1 MTISA
6 APFGFSPSRKRGNN
20 PNAIGTNEYP
30 IASGYA
36 ANIFT
41 GDLVR
46 INDGN
51 LQVVTTATE
60 IVQGVFMGCR
70 YVENGEQKFKS
81 FYPSGTSTTD
91 AFGIVSDDPNQIYEV
106 QADASV
112 TAGDLYGSQNF
123 AVALGTAGSTFTGK
137 SGQALDASTSTGTG
151 IAMCRALNPVDE
163 PGNQVDVATE
173 RAFLKLNVRLV
184 QHTDNFFTPVVTAPA
199 TITAYLLG

>member
-1 MTISA
+1 MTTTA

-46 INDGN
+46 INAGN
-51 LQVVTTATE
+51 LQTVTDTNE
-60 IVQGVFMGCR
+60 VVQGVFMGCR

-81 FYPSGTSTTD
+81 YFPSGTSVTD
-91 AFGIVSDDPNQIYEV
+91 AFGLVCDDPNQVFEV

-123 AVALGTAGSTFTGK
+123 NVVLGAGSTFTGK
-137 SGQALDASTSTGTG
+137 SGQALDASTRTGSA

-184 QHTDNFFTPVVTAPA
+184 QHTDNFLTPIVTAPA

>member
-1 MTISA
+1 MTTSA

-46 INDGN
+46 INAGK
-51 LQVVTTATE
+51 LQTITDTNEVA
-60 IVQGVFMGCR
+60 QGVFMGCR

-91 AFGIVSDDPNQIYEV
+91 AFGIVSDDPNQVYEV

-123 AVALGTAGSTFTGK
+123 NVVLGAGSTFTGK
-137 SGQALDASTSTGTG
+137 SGHSVDASTRTGSA

-184 QHTDNFFTPVVTAPA
+184 QHTDNFFTPVVTAPV

>member
-1 MTISA
+1 MTTSA

-46 INDGN
+46 INAGN
-51 LQVVTTATE
+51 LQTVTDTNE

-81 FYPSGTSTTD
+81 YFPSGTSVTD
-91 AFGIVSDDPNQIYEV
+91 AFGIVCDDPNQVFEV

-112 TAGDLYGSQNF
+112 TAGDLFGSQNF
-123 AVALGTAGSTFTGK
+123 GVVLGAGSTFTGK
-137 SGQALDASTSTGTG
+137 SGHSIDASTRTSG
-151 IAMCRALNPVDE
+151 IAMVRTLDSVNE
-163 PGNQVDVATE
+163 PGNQVAVGTE
-173 RAFLKLNVRLV
+173 RAFLKLNARLV
-184 QHTDNFFTPVVTAPA
+184 QHTDNFFTTIVSVPT
-199 TITAYLLG
+199 TITAYLLNG

>member
-46 INDGN
+46 INAGN
-51 LQVVTTATE
+51 LQTITTTTE
-60 IVQGVFMGCR
+60 VAQGVFMGCR

-81 FYPSGTSTTD
+81 YFPSGTSVTD
-91 AFGIVSDDPNQIYEV
+91 AFGLVCDDPNQVFEV

-123 AVALGTAGSTFTGK
+123 DVVLGAGSTFTGK
-137 SGQALDASTSTGTG
+137 SGHSVDASTRTTG
-151 IAMCRALNPVDE
+151 IAMVRTLNPVDE
-163 PGNQVDVATE
+163 PGNQVSDADE
-173 RAFLKLNVRLV
+173 RAFLKMNVRLV
-184 QHTDNFFTPVVTAPA
+184 QHTDNFLTPIVTAPA

>member
-1 MTISA
+1 MTTSA
-6 APFGFSPSRKRGNN
+6 AAFGFSPSRKRGNN

-46 INDGN
+46 INAGN
-51 LQVVTTATE
+51 LQTITTTTE
-60 IVQGVFMGCR
+60 VAQGVFMGCR

-91 AFGIVSDDPNQIYEV
+91 AFGIVCDDPNQVFEV

-123 AVALGTAGSTFTGK
+123 GVVLGAGSTFTGK
-137 SGQALDASTSTGTG
+137 SGHSVDASTRTTG
-151 IAMCRALNPVDE
+151 IAMVRTLNPVDE
-163 PGNQVDVATE
+163 PGNDIDVGTE
-173 RAFLKLNVRLV
+173 RAFLKMNVRLV
-184 QHTDNFFTPVVTAPA
+184 QHTDNFFTPIVTAPA

>member
-1 MTISA
+1 MTTSA

-46 INDGN
+46 INAGN
-51 LQVVTTATE
+51 LQTVTDTNE
-60 IVQGVFMGCR
+60 VVQGVFMGCR

-81 FYPSGTSTTD
+81 YFPSGTSTTD
-91 AFGIVSDDPNQIYEV
+91 AYGIVADDPNQVFEV

-112 TAGDLYGSQNF
+112 TAGDLFGSQNF
-123 AVALGTAGSTFTGK
+123 GVVLGAGSTFTGK
-137 SGQALDASTSTGTG
+137 SGHSIDASTRTSG
-151 IAMCRALNPVDE
+151 IAMVRALDSVNE
-163 PGNQVDVATE
+163 PGNQISVGTE
-173 RAFLKLNVRLV
+173 RAFLKLNARLV
-184 QHTDNFFTPVVTAPA
+184 QHTDNFFTTIVSVPT
-199 TITAYLLG
+199 TITAYLLNG